1 MSNKGQKPHDLVLFH
16 SDLNLAN
23 EIVDRLTNIVIVL
36 IENNYHHIS
45 VIFGY
50 CGSKCNMGE
59 KKTLPKYKYI
69 IV

>member
-23 EIVDRLTNIVIVL
+23 EIVDRLTNTVIVL

-50 CGSKCNMGE
+50 CGSKCNMG
-59 KKTLPKYKYI
+59 
-69 IV
+69 